1 MIEHLGKLAIVEAE
15 VECHSRRESDNT
27 GEHKQPRVVA
37 MAVCVERII
46 ADLIPVW
53 LVVRVGLI
61 DNAVGVRIRGEDVL
75 VADLS

>member
-1 MIEHLGKLAIVEAE
+1 MIEHLGQLAIVEAE
-15 VECHSRRESDNT
+15 VECHRRRESDDT
-27 GEHKQPRVVA
+27 GEHDQPRVVA
-37 MAVCVERII
+37 VPVSVERII

>member
-15 VECHSRRESDNT
+15 MECHRRSESDDT

-37 MAVCVERII
+37 MAVCIERII

-53 LVVRVGLI
+53 LVVRIGFI
-61 DNAVGVRIRGEDVL
+61 DDAVGV
-75 VADLS
+75 